1 MDTGTVK
8 MFNSTKGFGFIS
20 PDNGGEELFVHFK
33 EIQMDGYKKL
43 LEGQRVSYVAVKG
56 AKGMQATN
64 VQLLGD

>member
-56 AKGMQATN
+56 AKGM
-64 VQLLGD
+64 